1 MNIIDE
7 LDEELESTVEDLEK
21 EVFGDE
27 EYEEDEEAIESKLDG
42 VYSEEDEDEESEAIA
57 EDEDEEEAIAE
68 EEEKEETVQEI
79 TEDEEEEDAIPFS
92 DVEEE
97 DEEEIQLENNSFDFS
112 DIAIKV
118 PVSCA
123 GSTKKMS
130 PAEVMFAYKK
140 EVALLLKSGNPDD
153 LNEFIEQ
160 KSTPRPTA
168 KDIEALL
175 QLVVLDVNDKEIILG
190 IKPKE

>member
-1 MNIIDE
+1 MSIIDE

-21 EVFGDE
+21 EVFGEE
-27 EYEEDEEAIESKLDG
+27 EYEEDEETIEPELDG
-42 VYSEEDEDEESEAIA
+42 VYSEEDEDEESEAII
-57 EDEDEEEAIAE
+57 EDE
-68 EEEKEETVQEI
+68 EETVQEI
-79 TEDEEEEDAIPFS
+79 TEDENENENETEDEENAIPFS
-92 DVEEE
+92 DIEEE
-97 DEEEIQLENNSFDFS
+97 DEEEIQLENKEFDFS
-112 DIAIKV
+112 DIAIKI

-160 KSTPRPTA
+160 KSTPRPTV
-168 KDIEALL
+168 KDVEALL
-175 QLVVLDVNDKEIILG
+175 QLVVLDINDKEIVIG

>member
-1 MNIIDE
+1 MSIIDE

-57 EDEDEEEAIAE
+57 EDEEDEESEAIAE
-68 EEEKEETVQEI
+68 DEEETVQEI
-79 TEDEEEEDAIPFS
+79 TEDEEDVIPFS
-92 DVEEE
+92 DIEED
-97 DEEEIQLENNSFDFS
+97 DEEEIQLENNKFDFS
-112 DIAIKV
+112 DIAIKI

-160 KSTPRPTA
+160 KSTPRPTV
-168 KDIEALL
+168 KDVESLL
-175 QLVVLDVNDKEIILG
+175 QLVVLDINDKEIVIG